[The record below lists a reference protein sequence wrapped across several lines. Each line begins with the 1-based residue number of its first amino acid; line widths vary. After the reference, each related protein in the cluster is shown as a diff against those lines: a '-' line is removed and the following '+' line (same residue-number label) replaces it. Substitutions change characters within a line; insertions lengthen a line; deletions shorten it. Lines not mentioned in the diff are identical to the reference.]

1 MNKVLARAEPK
12 VLAEQDSR
20 VGGTR
25 YSRWPNPSRTRF
37 SQVDFRD
44 MCVARHREALNS
56 CCWQRLYIYIYLYI
70 FIYRSSKG
78 KQNKV
83 LAGWL
88 SRHVCSSPSRS
99 FEIVLLAKTIYI
111 YIYIYIYISLF
122 FFPGEDDGLAVGYCS
137 LVLPYLL
144 LFHVLL
150 PAIVPIFFKGTQ
162 IIVGKKIYIYIN
174 IFFDANKENHH
185 FWNQLVIKTFPT
197 CTRKENW
204 NKQRDHAFSENKN

>member
-44 MCVARHREALNS
+44 MCVARHREALKS
-56 CCWQRLYIYIYLYI
+56 CCWQRLYIYIYL
-70 FIYRSSKG
+70 
-78 KQNKV
+78 
-83 LAGWL
+83 
-88 SRHVCSSPSRS
+88 
-99 FEIVLLAKTIYI
+99 
-111 YIYIYIYISLF
+111 YIYISLF

-162 IIVGKKIYIYIN
+162 IIVGKKNIYIYIN